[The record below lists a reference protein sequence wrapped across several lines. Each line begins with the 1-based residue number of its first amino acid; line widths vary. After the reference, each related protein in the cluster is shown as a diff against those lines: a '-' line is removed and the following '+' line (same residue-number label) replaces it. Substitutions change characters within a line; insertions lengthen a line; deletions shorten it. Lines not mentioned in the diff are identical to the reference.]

1 MIMRN
6 AVAWIAYI
14 AAVLAAVSA
23 GLVVVS
29 EKWPKEKPGGRDNSG
44 NEGGGAER
52 IQ

>member
-14 AAVLAAVSA
+14 AAVLAAVSS
-23 GLVVVS
+23 GLLFIA
-29 EKWPKEKPGGRDNSG
+29 EKWPKEKPARRDNSG